1 MMTDSIARSQ
11 MLKPESQNALTPP
24 SALGK
29 AGLSSSTSSNNAS
42 SSSSKAQAHKKS
54 KSSRKKKGGS
64 STSKQNG
71 SGNDGNNKQSN
82 GEKKK
87 GNPNCIKGPW
97 TPDEDSKVITLVKE
111 YGPKKWSVIASHLPG
126 RIGKQCRERWHNHLN
141 PDIRKGPWTEEEDK
155 VILEAHERLGNRW
168 AEIAKLLPGRTDNA
182 IKNHWN
188 SSMRRKIEK
197 LKKGEISCYTAGK
210 IKKSKDKPSQRRK
223 KASTSKKGNGS
234 TSSGTSR
241 SNKSKKQKK
250 SQSKAKRSLSNQR
263 VAQSPGYDY
272 HPHTSSWDLVGM
284 SFAGG
289 TPMRADPADLDFS
302 FSFDNDH
309 DDIDDQMSLNHGQGG
324 DLWISSPMINTPNR
338 YRLSPNR
345 ANYRTP
351 GGNSGVHYSSG
362 RNRSSSSRKRRR
374 SLMNGNHKGK
384 LDCPTFTAKTMT
396 NNYIN
401 VISQMQTVYH
411 LLLIPRTNSCALGWV
426 KICRRCPHL
435 APHK

>member
-29 AGLSSSTSSNNAS
+29 AGLSSNTSSNNAS
-42 SSSSKAQAHKKS
+42 SSSSKAQANKKS

-197 LKKGEISCYTAGK
+197 LKKGEISCYT
-210 IKKSKDKPSQRRK
+210 QREYSWYS
-223 KASTSKKGNGS
+223 STIS
-234 TSSGTSR
+234 SR
-241 SNKSKKQKK
+241 STHG
-250 SQSKAKRSLSNQR
+250 NQ
-263 VAQSPGYDY
+263 
-272 HPHTSSWDLVGM
+272 
-284 SFAGG
+284 F
-289 TPMRADPADLDFS
+289 
-302 FSFDNDH
+302 
-309 DDIDDQMSLNHGQGG
+309 
-324 DLWISSPMINTPNR
+324 
-338 YRLSPNR
+338 
-345 ANYRTP
+345 RT
-351 GGNSGVHYSSG
+351 
-362 RNRSSSSRKRRR
+362 
-374 SLMNGNHKGK
+374 L
-384 LDCPTFTAKTMT
+384 F
-396 NNYIN
+396 
-401 VISQMQTVYH
+401 
-411 LLLIPRTNSCALGWV
+411 LL
-426 KICRRCPHL
+426 
-435 APHK
+435 